1 MVANTHLMAKALRR
15 IPFRGLS
22 ATSREKYESLKA
34 SILGKIWLVPAYSQG
49 KEHLSMSR
57 IFFCNHIALFYSCA
71 ILYHGSQ
78 VPSGWMMSF
87 FLFFFFTDYCG
98 SSWLLSQQFHQSRNL
113 VIQF

>member
-71 ILYHGSQ
+71 VLYHGSQ

-87 FLFFFFTDYCG
+87 FLFFFFY
-98 SSWLLSQQFHQSRNL
+98 
-113 VIQF
+113 